1 MRMNNRSKWDWVD
14 ITTVIVFTIFFET
27 LFITGEPLYLGDSF
41 QHENQFVTREPVYA
55 LLIQG
60 MRCISKQYH
69 YNLIILVQNILAIIA
84 NTIFVGFIRRY
95 FQLKKIWQPVIILIV
110 LMPHIM
116 TPIASATNMIL
127 TNSLLSEGISFSLYP
142 FFIMYLLKAIRS
154 GKILGKDAI
163 YALVWGV
170 FLSLIRGQMMTL
182 LIVWFIVMSI
192 LAIVRHGAKNIILI
206 VLLLGVTFTGRT
218 LLVKTYNY
226 AEQGLWVNTVS
237 GQAMAVSN
245 VIYVSDRDSGDT
257 IEDEELRNLFYQIFD
272 ATYADKMNYQF
283 AGEGIIARAQYH
295 EDCHDAINFDY
306 FSVYAKEYVSEVYGT
321 NVEDYQRMMVEL
333 DQVASELMKQ
343 LLPQVIGRYIWNYI
357 AMIAVGFIRTVA
369 YVQPI
374 FDWYAIIIYIAAV
387 LLMIALWHKKR
398 DSYAAPFMAIVLLMI
413 VGNVTATALML
424 QCISRYMLYNF
435 PLFYIAG
442 ITMLIEY
449 AECSRKVT
457 DRKENTNGL

>member
-1 MRMNNRSKWDWVD
+1 
-14 ITTVIVFTIFFET
+14 
-27 LFITGEPLYLGDSF
+27 
-41 QHENQFVTREPVYA
+41 
-55 LLIQG
+55 
-60 MRCISKQYH
+60 
-69 YNLIILVQNILAIIA
+69 NILAIIA
-84 NTIFVGFIRRY
+84 NTIFVSFIRRY

-170 FLSLIRGQMMTL
+170 FLSLIRGQMMSL
-182 LIVWFIVMSI
+182 LIVWLIVMSI

-245 VIYVSDRDSGDT
+245 VIYVSDRDSGDA
-257 IEDEELRNLFYQIFD
+257 IEDEELRNLFYRIFD
-272 ATYADKMNYQF
+272 AAYADKMNYQF

-295 EDCHDAINFDY
+295 EECHDAINFDY
-306 FSVYAKEYVSEVYGT
+306 FSVYAKDYISETRGIYVT
-321 NVEDYQRMMVEL
+321 DYQRMMVEL
-333 DQVASELMKQ
+333 DQVAAELMKQ
-343 LLPQVIGRYIWNYI
+343 LLPQVFGRYVWNYL
-357 AMIAVGFIRTVA
+357 AMIAMGFIRTVA
-369 YVQPI
+369 YVQPVLN
-374 FDWYAIIIYIAAV
+374 WYTIVVYLTAV
-387 LLMIALWHKKR
+387 LLTIVLWYRKR
-398 DSYAAPFMAIVLLMI
+398 DSYAAPFMAVVLLMI
-413 VGNVTATALML
+413 VGNVTATSLML
-424 QCISRYMLYNF
+424 QCVSRYMLYNF

-442 ITMLIEY
+442 ITLLIEY
-449 AECSRKVT
+449 VDYSRKVT
-457 DRKENTNGL
+457 DRKEKTNGL

>member
-1 MRMNNRSKWDWVD
+1 MRMDNRNKWDWVD
-14 ITTVIVFTIFFET
+14 ITTAIFFIVFFGV
-27 LFITGEPLYLGDSF
+27 LFITGEPLYLGDSY
-41 QHENQFVTREPVYA
+41 QHENQFVTREPIYA
-55 LLIQG
+55 LLIQC
-60 MRCISKQYH
+60 MRGISKQYH
-69 YNLIILVQNILAIIA
+69 YKLIILGQNVLAIIS
-84 NTIFVGFIRRY
+84 NTVFVSFIRRY
-95 FQLKKIWQPVIILIV
+95 FRLKKVWQPVIILIV

-142 FFIMYLLKAIRS
+142 FFIMYLLRAVRS
-154 GKILGKDAI
+154 EKVLGKNSI
-163 YALVWGV
+163 YSLIWAVI
-170 FLSLIRGQMMTL
+170 LSLVRGQMMTL
-182 LIVWFIVMSI
+182 LIVWFLVIAVR
-192 LAIVRHGAKNIILI
+192 AIVKQQAKKIILLI
-206 VLLLGVTFTGRT
+206 VLLGVSFTGRT

-245 VIYVSDRDSGDT
+245 VIYVADRESGDA
-257 IEDEELRNLFYQIFD
+257 IQNEELRELFYQIYD
-272 ATYADKMNYQF
+272 AAYADGMNYRF
-283 AGEGIIARAQYH
+283 AGKGIIARAQYH

-424 QCISRYMLYNF
+424 QCISRYMLYNL